1 MTVRVSSP
9 IVLAA
14 CEEWPVFLVF
24 ARTTQIVAGKS
35 QRRQGERVRA
45 EIVHPEMGDHSKSA
59 ASLKRDNH
67 FLPVCYQK
75 GFADSS
81 GRVWVKFVDPEKAVH
96 CYPKRV
102 GKEWNLY
109 LRNSGGVEDDKFEDF
124 FDKHVENAFAKLSQ
138 RVKREQNHLS
148 SMTGKELGALGNFV
162 AAQIVRTPA
171 NKLCMREQVGR
182 ELATNE
188 FTSEMGK
195 QMRDIMRSWTANP
208 PAFEFRTALPYVEE
222 RFITGDNPV
231 LTVAEN
237 DNPIPIPVDEPHQA
251 VASVL
256 DLLNNPKVTFR
267 VALSPYICVFLHAQ
281 GGGEAQLPPQTT
293 EPSEVRSFND
303 LIRKQCRLF
312 TLARD
317 EESLA

>member
-1 MTVRVSSP
+1 MAQT
-9 IVLAA
+9 
-14 CEEWPVFLVF
+14 F
-24 ARTTQIVAGKS
+24 AGKGP
-35 QRRQGERVRA
+35 RRYGGRA
-45 EIVHPEMGDHSKSA
+45 RDEIVCSEMGDHSKSA

-81 GRVWVKFVDPEKAVH
+81 GRVWVKFVDLEKSVH

-109 LRNSGGVEDDKFEDF
+109 LRNSDGVEDDKFEDF

-138 RVKREQNHLS
+138 RVKREQNHLL
-148 SMTGKELGALGNFV
+148 SMTGKELGVLGNFV
-162 AAQIVRTPA
+162 AAQIVRVPA

-195 QMRDIMRSWTANP
+195 QMRDIVRSWTANP
-208 PAFEFRTALPYVEE
+208 PAFEFRTVLPYVEE

-231 LTVAEN
+231 LVVVEN
-237 DNPIPIPVDEPHQA
+237 DNPTPMPMDEPYQA

-256 DLLNNPKVTFR
+256 DLLNDATVTFR

-281 GGGEAQLPPQTT
+281 GDGESQLPPQTM
-293 EPSEVRSFND
+293 EPSEVRSFNEF
-303 LIRKQCRLF
+303 IRKPCRLF